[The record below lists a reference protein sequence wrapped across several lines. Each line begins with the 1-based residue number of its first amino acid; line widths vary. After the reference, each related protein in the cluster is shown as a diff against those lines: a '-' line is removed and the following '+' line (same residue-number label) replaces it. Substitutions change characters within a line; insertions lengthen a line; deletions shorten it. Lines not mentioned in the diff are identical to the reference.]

1 MTYIALVLDLPVPV
15 DAVDG
20 VGNVD
25 GDPGDGLE
33 ALDALIG
40 AETLPIV
47 GRIEK
52 KENVFS
58 ELCTATR
65 AARLPR
71 KYRLGL
77 SFTSMKVSG

>member
-1 MTYIALVLDLPVPV
+1 M
-15 DAVDG
+15 DG

-33 ALDALIG
+33 ALDALVG